1 MNNNKLEIQIPHDY
15 EPRVYQLGLW
25 LAMIEHKKKRAIYVW
40 HRRAGKDLL
49 ALNRILFS
57 AMFEAVGTYW
67 HIFPS
72 YAQGAKSVWQETNSE
87 GRKYIDYIPK
97 SLIAKKNEKELK
109 ITLKNGSIYQIVGS
123 DNPDSLRGAGIK
135 GAVFSEYAE
144 QDPRAWATIQPMLLE
159 NNGWAMF
166 NFTPKGQNHAYELF
180 KMAQKMPEVWHS
192 EIKTAEETGVFTQEQ
207 LEQVKAEILSEGKTL
222 DFFNQEFLC
231 SFNNPIEGA
240 YYSKIIDDL
249 DKQGRIGNYPW
260 EQQLPVYTFWDLGVG
275 DATTIWFAQ
284 FIGNE
289 IRIIDY
295 IEDNNRGLASYI
307 KEVKDKPYIY
317 EQHFAPHDI
326 QIREFSNGK
335 SRLETAMELG
345 LRFSIAPKLSIEDG
359 IDAVRSILPK
369 CFFNE
374 TTTRRGLLTLK
385 NYKKEFDN
393 KNNTFKLQPKHDWA
407 SHGADA
413 FRYLAVSYRKDI
425 SQAKQQWDTAISSP
439 LYY

>member
-1 MNNNKLEIQIPHDY
+1 MINKQEIIIPHNY
-15 EPRVYQLGLW
+15 KPRPYQMGLW
-25 LAMIEHKKKRAIYVW
+25 DAMIESKKKRAIYVW

-49 ALNRILFS
+49 ALNRILYS

-87 GRKYIDYIPK
+87 GRKYIDYIPQE
-97 SLIAKKNEKELK
+97 LIAKKNEKELK

-144 QDPRAWATIQPMLLE
+144 QDPRAWGTIQPMLLE

-166 NFTPKGQNHAYELF
+166 NFTPKGQNHAYELY

-240 YYSKIIDDL
+240 YYSKIIDDI
-249 DKQGRIGNYPW
+249 DKQGRIGNYPYNPA
-260 EQQLPVYTFWDLGVG
+260 LPVYTFWDLGVG

-289 IRIIDY
+289 VRIIDY
-295 IEDNNRGLASYI
+295 IEDNNRGMNTYI

-326 QIREFSNGK
+326 QIREFTNGK
-335 SRLETAMELG
+335 SRLETALELG
-345 LRFSIAPKLSIEDG
+345 LRFMIAPKLSIEDG
-359 IDAVRSILPK
+359 IDAVRAILPK

-374 TTTRRGLLTLK
+374 ATTRRGLLTIK

-413 FRYLAVSYRKDI
+413 FRYLAVSYRENI
-425 SQAKQQWDTAISSP
+425 GQTKQRWDTAISSP
-439 LYY
+439 ITY

>member
-1 MNNNKLEIQIPHDY
+1 MINKQEIIIPHNY
-15 EPRVYQLGLW
+15 KPRAYQMGLW
-25 LAMIEHKKKRAIYVW
+25 DAMINDKKKKRAIYVW

-49 ALNRILFS
+49 ALNRILYS

-87 GRKYIDYIPK
+87 GRKYIDYIPQE
-97 SLIAKKNEKELK
+97 LISKKNEKELK

-144 QDPRAWATIQPMLLE
+144 QDPRAWGTIQPMLLE

-166 NFTPKGQNHAYELF
+166 NFTPKGQNHAYELY

-240 YYSKIIDDL
+240 YYSKIIDDI
-249 DKQGRIGNYPW
+249 DKQGRIGNYPYDPA
-260 EQQLPVYTFWDLGVG
+260 LPVYTFWDLGVG

-284 FIGNE
+284 FISNE
-289 IRIIDY
+289 VRIIDY
-295 IEDNNRGLASYI
+295 IEDNNRGMNTYI

-317 EQHFAPHDI
+317 EQHYAPHDI
-326 QIREFSNGK
+326 QIREFTNGK
-335 SRLETAMELG
+335 SRLETALELG
-345 LRFSIAPKLSIEDG
+345 LRFMIAPKLSIEDG
-359 IDAVRSILPK
+359 IDAVRAILPK

-374 TTTRRGLLTLK
+374 PTTRRGLLTIK

-413 FRYLAVSYRKDI
+413 FRYLAVSYRENI
-425 SQAKQQWDTAISSP
+425 GQTKQRWDTAISSP
-439 LYY
+439 ITY

>member
-1 MNNNKLEIQIPHDY
+1 
-15 EPRVYQLGLW
+15 
-25 LAMIEHKKKRAIYVW
+25 MIDDKKKRAIYVW

-49 ALNRILFS
+49 ALNRILYS

-87 GRKYIDYIPK
+87 GRKYIDYIPHK
-97 SLIAKKNEKELK
+97 LIAKKNEKELK

-249 DKQGRIGNYPW
+249 DKQGRIGKFEW

-275 DATTIWFAQ
+275 DATAIWFAQ
-284 FIGNE
+284 FMNNE

-295 IEDNNRGLASYI
+295 IEDNNRGLNSYI

-326 QIREFSNGK
+326 QIREFTNGK
-335 SRLETAMELG
+335 SRLETALELG
-345 LRFSIAPKLSIEDG
+345 LRFMIAPKLSIEDG

-374 TTTRRGLLTLK
+374 STTRRGLLTLK

-407 SHGADA
+407 SHGADG

-425 SQAKQQWDTAISSP
+425 AQSRQQWDTAISSP
-439 LYY
+439 ITY

>member
-1 MNNNKLEIQIPHDY
+1 M
-15 EPRVYQLGLW
+15 GLW
-25 LAMIEHKKKRAIYVW
+25 NAMIDDKKKRAIYVW

-49 ALNRILFS
+49 ALNRILYS

-87 GRKYIDYIPK
+87 GRKYIDYIPQE
-97 SLIAKKNEKELK
+97 LIAKKNEKELK

-144 QDPRAWATIQPMLLE
+144 QDPRAWGTIQPMLLE

-166 NFTPKGQNHAYELF
+166 NFTPKGQNHAYELY

-207 LEQVKAEILSEGKTL
+207 LEQVRAEILSEGKTL

-249 DKQGRIGNYPW
+249 DKQGRIGDYPHNPA
-260 EQQLPVYTFWDLGVG
+260 LPVFTFWDLGIG

-284 FIGNE
+284 FVGNE

-307 KEVKDKPYIY
+307 KEVKDKTYVY
-317 EQHFAPHDI
+317 EQHYAPHDI

-335 SRLETAMELG
+335 SRLETAYELG
-345 LRFSIAPKLSIEDG
+345 LRFMIAPKLSIDDG

-374 TTTRRGLLTLK
+374 ATTRRGLLTLK

-413 FRYLAVSYRKDI
+413 FRYLAVSYRENI
-425 SQAKQQWDTAISSP
+425 GQSRQRWDTAISSP
-439 LYY
+439 TTY

>member
-1 MNNNKLEIQIPHDY
+1 
-15 EPRVYQLGLW
+15 
-25 LAMIEHKKKRAIYVW
+25 MIEYKKKRAIYVW

-49 ALNRILFS
+49 ALNRILYG

-72 YAQGAKSVWQETNSE
+72 YAQGAKSIWQETNSE
-87 GRKYIDYIPK
+87 GRKYIDYIPRE
-97 SLIAKKNEKELK
+97 LIAKKNEKELK

-144 QDPRAWATIQPMLLE
+144 QDPRVWGTIQPMLLE
-159 NNGWAMF
+159 NNGFAMF
-166 NFTPKGQNHAYELF
+166 NFTPKGQNHAYELY
-180 KMAQKMPEVWHS
+180 KMAQKMPDVWHS
-192 EIKTAEETGVFTQEQ
+192 EIKTAEETGVFTKEQ
-207 LEQVKAEILSEGKTL
+207 LEQVKSEILSEGKTL

-249 DKQGRIGNYPW
+249 DKQGRIGKFEW
-260 EQQLPVYTFWDLGVG
+260 ERQLPVYTFWDLGVG

-284 FIGNE
+284 FIRNE

-295 IEDNNRGLASYI
+295 IEDNNRGLDSYI

-317 EQHFAPHDI
+317 ADHYAPHDI
-326 QIREFSNGK
+326 VVREFTNGK
-335 SRLETAMELG
+335 SRIETALELG
-345 LRFSIAPKLSIEDG
+345 LRFLITPKLSVDDG
-359 IDAVRSILPK
+359 INAVRSILPK

-374 TTTRRGLLTLK
+374 ATTRRGLLALK

-413 FRYLAVSYRKDI
+413 FRYLAISYSENI
-425 SQAKQQWDTAISSP
+425 GQQQQQQSHYIYKPT
-439 LYY
+439 YY

>member
-1 MNNNKLEIQIPHDY
+1 MINKQEIIIPHNY
-15 EPRVYQLGLW
+15 KPRQYQMGLW
-25 LAMIEHKKKRAIYVW
+25 DAMINDKKKRAIYVW

-49 ALNRILFS
+49 ALNRILYS

-87 GRKYIDYIPK
+87 GRKYIDYIPQE
-97 SLIAKKNEKELK
+97 LIAKKNEKELK

-144 QDPRAWATIQPMLLE
+144 QDPRAWGTIQPMLLE

-166 NFTPKGQNHAYELF
+166 NFTPKGQNHAYELY

-192 EIKTAEETGVFTQEQ
+192 EIKTAEQTGVFTQEQ

-240 YYSKIIDDL
+240 YYSKIIDDI
-249 DKQGRIGNYPW
+249 DKQGRIGNYPYNPA
-260 EQQLPVYTFWDLGVG
+260 LPVYTFWDLGVG

-289 IRIIDY
+289 VRIIDY
-295 IEDNNRGLASYI
+295 IEDNNRGMNTYI

-317 EQHFAPHDI
+317 EQHYAPHDI
-326 QIREFSNGK
+326 QIREFTNGK
-335 SRLETAMELG
+335 SRLETALELG
-345 LRFSIAPKLSIEDG
+345 LRFMIAPKLSIEDG
-359 IDAVRSILPK
+359 IDAVRAILPK

-374 TTTRRGLLTLK
+374 PTTRRGLLTIK

-413 FRYLAVSYRKDI
+413 FRYLAVSYRENI
-425 SQAKQQWDTAISSP
+425 GQTKQRWDTAISSP
-439 LYY
+439 ITY

>member
-1 MNNNKLEIQIPHDY
+1 MINKQEIIIPQNY
-15 EPRVYQLGLW
+15 KPRPYQMGLW
-25 LAMIEHKKKRAIYVW
+25 DAMINNKKKRAIYVW

-49 ALNRILFS
+49 ALNRILYS

-87 GRKYIDYIPK
+87 GRKYIDYIPQE
-97 SLIAKKNEKELK
+97 LIAKKNEKELK

-144 QDPRAWATIQPMLLE
+144 QDPRAWGTIQPMLLE

-166 NFTPKGQNHAYELF
+166 NFTPKGQNHAYELY

-192 EIKTAEETGVFTQEQ
+192 EIKTAEETGVFTVEQ

-240 YYSKIIDDL
+240 YYSKIIDDI
-249 DKQGRIGNYPW
+249 DKQGRIGNYPHNPA
-260 EQQLPVYTFWDLGVG
+260 LPVYTFWDLGVG

-289 IRIIDY
+289 VRIIDY
-295 IEDNNRGLASYI
+295 IEDNNRGMNTYI
-307 KEVKDKPYIY
+307 KEVKDKLYIY
-317 EQHFAPHDI
+317 EQHYAPHDI
-326 QIREFSNGK
+326 QIREFTNGK
-335 SRLETAMELG
+335 SRLETALELG
-345 LRFSIAPKLSIEDG
+345 LRFMIAPKLSIEDG
-359 IDAVRSILPK
+359 IDAVRAILPK

-374 TTTRRGLLTLK
+374 ATTRRGLLTIK

-413 FRYLAVSYRKDI
+413 FRYLAVSYRENI
-425 SQAKQQWDTAISSP
+425 GQTKQRWDTALCSP
-439 LYY
+439 ITY